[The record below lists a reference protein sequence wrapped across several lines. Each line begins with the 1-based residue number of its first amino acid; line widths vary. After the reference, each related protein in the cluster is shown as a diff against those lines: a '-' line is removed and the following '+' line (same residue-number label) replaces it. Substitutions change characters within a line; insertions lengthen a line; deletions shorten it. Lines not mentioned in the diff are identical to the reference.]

1 MRPRLLLVEPDA
13 AFRLR
18 AIGVLRESFEVTVPA
33 PGEDVVR
40 LCRATRPEVGCLNC
54 GGRNRVEA
62 LRLARV
68 LKTDVRIVPA
78 LGFYARTGEGVPSRA
93 ALESVLGDGLLAA
106 ADDPEALLAFA
117 QALLA
122 GAHPMPDPWPVAPPS
137 LLRRAVSRILS
148 R

>member
-1 MRPRLLLVEPDA
+1 M
-13 AFRLR
+13 
-18 AIGVLRESFEVTVPA
+18 PA